1 MNVFFIYKNNTFNFH
16 IKNDVSITYL
26 KNLVSK
32 MIEKDKSSFDLFYN
46 NKILMENS
54 YTLFQ
59 VAKNETNIPIIVSL
73 KNNNKKVNS
82 MDKKL
87 KLPVLTQT
95 NQINPSKTEANEIDN
110 NTNINESE
118 ILSNSFSKDLN
129 QFIKGT
135 SNQKRKLKY
144 TTINKVFEEVYNK
157 KEESI
162 INLMTD
168 LKNKILEYDNALY
181 YNYKSKKD
189 KDNKDLL
196 LYEKNVINFKDKQIQ
211 FLKKLL
217 SFFDITEASFFSV
230 GKLNLDEFYQQ
241 LYNYYN
247 NKNTFIQSY
256 SMKKENKI
264 INNNKNIKI
273 INFSVEKLPKI
284 SNNKTIEE
292 NLLKSSKLSED
303 SIYNNTSEIM
313 EERNDKYIINK
324 KPKKPKNNP
333 IKLSKSLKNNNNP
346 IFNFKENNDSIEKIP
361 NKKKEYKIIPENN
374 KNNNNHINNNNNSNN
389 KNNNNQDDNY
399 NIIKKEKPGKI
410 KKIIENQIHTQF
422 PSSKSIVLD
431 HRDLKPEFDTNKI
444 NVLYDISENNHE
456 NTETYSD
463 AESETDNIYNA
474 KGKKKEV
481 IERNLLERKKTMK
494 TINIPRDS
502 RNGYKLKFKG
512 KKTTHRI
519 KKLGNNF
526 SDFII

>member
-46 NKILMENS
+46 NKILLENS

-230 GKLNLDEFYQQ
+230 GKLNLEEFYQQ

-247 NKNTFIQSY
+247 NKSTFIQSY

-284 SNNKTIEE
+284 SNNKTIED
-292 NLLKSSKLSED
+292 NLLKSSKISED
-303 SIYNNTSEIM
+303 SIYNNSSEIM
-313 EERNDKYIINK
+313 EERADKYIINK
-324 KPKKPKNNP
+324 KPKKQVNNP
-333 IKLSKSLKNNNNP
+333 IKLSKSLKNNINP
-346 IFNFKENNDSIEKIP
+346 ILYLKENNESIEKIP
-361 NKKKEYKIIPENN
+361 SKKKEYKIIPENN
-374 KNNNNHINNNNNSNN
+374 NNNHKNNYNNN
-389 KNNNNQDDNY
+389 KNNNNQNDNT
-399 NIIKKEKPGKI
+399 IKKEKPEKI
-410 KKIIENQIHTQF
+410 NKIIENRIHTQF
-422 PSSKSIVLD
+422 PSSKSILLD

-444 NVLYDISENNHE
+444 NVLFDISENKHE
-456 NTETYSD
+456 NTDNYSD
-463 AESETDNIYNA
+463 DESETDNVYDA

-502 RNGYKLKFKG
+502 RNGYQLKFKG

-526 SDFII
+526 SDFVI